1 MKLVLKEKPKSPII
15 IEGFPGFGL
24 VGTIATQFLI
34 KHLNTKQIGYISA
47 EGQVPITAVHDGKI
61 IPPLSIFYDKKYNLV
76 ILHALTGVNG
86 FEWEISDILDELC
99 KELKCKEIISI
110 EGIAAVS
117 AEKTNVYFYSTEEGK
132 KSKLSNLKLEPLK
145 EGIVMGVSGALL
157 LKQSLPLS
165 CIFVESHVNIADSMA
180 AAKIIE
186 VLDRYLSLNV
196 DFKPLLKTAQEFE
209 SKLKTIIMK
218 NKELGEMQKGS
229 EKQQLGYIG

>member
-34 KHLNTKQIGYISA
+34 KHLNTKQIGYITS
-47 EGQVPITAVHDGKI
+47 EKQVPITAVHEGKV
-61 IPPLSIFYDKKYNLV
+61 IPPLSIFYDKKYNIV

-86 FEWEISDILDELC
+86 SEWEISDILDDMC

-110 EGIAAVS
+110 EGIAATS
-117 AEKTNVYFYSTEEGK
+117 EKTNAYFYTADA
-132 KSKLSNLKLEPLK
+132 SKRDKLAGLKLEPLK
-145 EGIVMGVSGALL
+145 DGVVMGVSGALL
-157 LKQSLPLS
+157 LKSNLPLS

-186 VLDRYLSLNV
+186 VLDKYLGLNV
-196 DFKPLLKTAQEFE
+196 DYKPLLKTAQEFE
-209 SKLKTIIMK
+209 SKLKTILTK
-218 NKELGEMQKGS
+218 NKEINEIQRSK
-229 EKQQLGYIG
+229 EKQQIGYIG